1 MSKGKK
7 SLVKVVYG
15 RTLIVLAI
23 VLIQLAV
30 LFSIYVF
37 LMEYVTYIVGASTVL
52 SAIVLLYITN
62 EPTINLNVLIT
73 LEVSGIISA
82 TIPNAPA
89 E

>member
-52 SAIVLLYITN
+52 SAIVLLYIINNRTN
-62 EPTINLNVLIT
+62 PMYKISWIIPVALMPIFGT
-73 LEVSGIISA
+73 L
-82 TIPNAPA
+82 
-89 E
+89 

>member
-52 SAIVLLYITN
+52 SAIVLL
-62 EPTINLNVLIT
+62 
-73 LEVSGIISA
+73 
-82 TIPNAPA
+82 
-89 E
+89 